1 MARVH
6 ESAGEEW
13 TVVIETYMNAIK
25 LAKEVTDVK
34 MTVSVQC
41 FLMTTVYIVYYYYF
55 YYYYYYYYYKLYSN
69 CSLFFFFQANVYQ
82 WVISYLD
89 HHPKASRELSSL
101 KSDLKKLQESHP
113 ELLSEQTDSTSE
125 EEPLDSQDP
134 LTGELVL
141 SCTSMRPFNANLS

>member
-25 LAKEVTDVK
+25 LAKEATDVK

-55 YYYYYYYYYKLYSN
+55 YYYYYYYYI
-69 CSLFFFFQANVYQ
+69 F
-82 WVISYLD
+82 
-89 HHPKASRELSSL
+89 
-101 KSDLKKLQESHP
+101 
-113 ELLSEQTDSTSE
+113 
-125 EEPLDSQDP
+125 
-134 LTGELVL
+134 
-141 SCTSMRPFNANLS
+141 

>member
-1 MARVH
+1 M
-6 ESAGEEW
+6 
-13 TVVIETYMNAIK
+13 
-25 LAKEVTDVK
+25 
-34 MTVSVQC
+34 
-41 FLMTTVYIVYYYYF
+41 
-55 YYYYYYYYYKLYSN
+55 
-69 CSLFFFFQANVYQ
+69 YQ